1 MTFGI
6 VGLGLIGGSFALSLK
21 QNALAN
27 QILGFDNNELHV
39 QQALDLN
46 IIDQASSIDEMIKLC
61 DVLVL
66 AIPVR
71 SIVAVLKA
79 LKNVPEK
86 LTIIEFGSTKN
97 SIIAAIP
104 KSFKA
109 QCIPSHPMAGTEYT
123 GPTAAFAA
131 LLPNKVM
138 VICQSQDIALRHL
151 QRAKTIYE
159 KIGMKIFTMK
169 GDDHDLHVG
178 FISHLP
184 HVMSFTLA
192 NVVLAREDK
201 EHILPLAASGFRDM
215 SRLAKSS
222 PQMWSD
228 IFRENKTHV
237 LNNIKDFKL
246 ELDKFESAISR
257 DDWQA
262 VQRFLQD
269 ANVLNTIFR

>member
-46 IIDQASSIDEMIKLC
+46 IIDQASNIDEMIQIC

-79 LKNVPEK
+79 LKNVPEN

-104 KSFKA
+104 KDCKA
-109 QCIPSHPMAGTEYT
+109 QCVPY
-123 GPTAAFAA
+123 
-131 LLPNKVM
+131 
-138 VICQSQDIALRHL
+138 
-151 QRAKTIYE
+151 
-159 KIGMKIFTMK
+159 
-169 GDDHDLHVG
+169 
-178 FISHLP
+178 
-184 HVMSFTLA
+184 
-192 NVVLAREDK
+192 
-201 EHILPLAASGFRDM
+201 
-215 SRLAKSS
+215 
-222 PQMWSD
+222 
-228 IFRENKTHV
+228 
-237 LNNIKDFKL
+237 
-246 ELDKFESAISR
+246 
-257 DDWQA
+257 
-262 VQRFLQD
+262 
-269 ANVLNTIFR
+269 